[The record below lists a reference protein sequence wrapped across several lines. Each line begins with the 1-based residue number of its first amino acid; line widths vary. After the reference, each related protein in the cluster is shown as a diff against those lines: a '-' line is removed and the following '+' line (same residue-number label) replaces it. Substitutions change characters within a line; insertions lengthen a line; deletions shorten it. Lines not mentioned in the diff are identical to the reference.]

1 MTQRYLI
8 TGAQGFVGRFLSA
21 GILAADKE
29 AHVLGLGRSENLP
42 GFFTHFNTVNGK
54 QQRAPVP
61 AGLTNHGHYRYQ
73 QLSLHMTDRLREVV
87 ERFEPTVVFHLA
99 SALHTATD
107 RELFEANIEGTASLM
122 NALAKTKALVV
133 LGSSGSVYGE
143 PEALPLTETQPCNPN
158 DLYGITKLTSEQIV
172 RVKALKAGLPFI
184 NARIFNV
191 VGPGQSESHVA
202 GRFAAQLAAS
212 AKTLSAGT
220 LETTRDFIDI
230 RDVASALLL
239 LAEKGERGT
248 TYNVAGGK
256 ETHIHFILS
265 ELLRISGLTGQVEV
279 VSNDA
284 QAAGVSRHVAKTS
297 RLRKLGFQ
305 PAYSLSQSLEDLFNY
320 RRGLYHGAGL

>member
-1 MTQRYLI
+1 
-8 TGAQGFVGRFLSA
+8 LSA
-21 GILAADKE
+21 RILAADKD

-42 GFFTHFNTVNGK
+42 GFFTHFNTVGGK
-54 QQRAPVP
+54 QQRAKVP
-61 AGLTNHGHYRYQ
+61 AGLENHGHYRYQ
-73 QLSLHMTDRLREVV
+73 QLPLMMTDRLREVI

-122 NALAKTKALVV
+122 SAVAKTKALIVH
-133 LGSSGSVYGE
+133 GSSGSVYGE
-143 PEALPLTETQPCNPN
+143 PESLPFTETQPCNPN
-158 DLYGITKLTSEQIV
+158 DLYGITKLASEQIV
-172 RVKALKAGLPFI
+172 RVKALKAGLQFI
-184 NARIFNV
+184 TARIFNV
-191 VGPGQSESHVA
+191 VGPGQSERHVA
-202 GRFAAQLAAS
+202 GGFAAQLSAS
-212 AKTLSAGT
+212 TRPSTLSAGT

-239 LAEKGERGT
+239 LALSGERGT
-248 TYNVAGGK
+248 TYNVASGK

-279 VSNDA
+279 ISNDA
-284 QAAGVSRHVAKTS
+284 QATGVSRHVAKTS

-305 PAYSLSQSLEDLFNY
+305 PAYSVSQSLEDLFNY